1 MKLEPMVYHDNRI
14 KPVRIA
20 DGIYRKMPYYVLNF
34 GTHPCAYVDTAH
46 QNTGCHSRNRRRK
59 EAMEMGWIKCS
70 KEAFEK
76 CSYKGKCGRFD
87 DAFFMDESVCDE
99 FNQSIKSCIVDAV
112 PVVRCRDCKYLYTD
126 EYGFLACAESGAMLA
141 PEDDDYCSRGQRRDQ
156 FAGAGKT
163 GGQNDAD
170 QH

>member
-1 MKLEPMVYHDNRI
+1 
-14 KPVRIA
+14 
-20 DGIYRKMPYYVLNF
+20 
-34 GTHPCAYVDTAH
+34 
-46 QNTGCHSRNRRRK
+46 
-59 EAMEMGWIKCS
+59 MGWIKCS

-112 PVVRCRDCKYLYTD
+112 PVVRCKGCKHAKRYERADGTAGYSCGHPQNIFV
-126 EYGFLACAESGAMLA
+126 YGERLDRVFEPIKEPDDFCSSG
-141 PEDDDYCSRGQRRDQ
+141 ERRTNQSADVRNIGQ
-156 FAGAGKT
+156 FAGGGKT
-163 GGQNDAD
+163 GGPNDAD

>member
-1 MKLEPMVYHDNRI
+1 
-14 KPVRIA
+14 
-20 DGIYRKMPYYVLNF
+20 
-34 GTHPCAYVDTAH
+34 
-46 QNTGCHSRNRRRK
+46 
-59 EAMEMGWIKCS
+59 MGWIKCS

-126 EYGFLACAESGAMLA
+126 EYGFLACAESGAMLD

-156 FAGAGKT
+156 FAGGGKT